1 MPVKPTPAVPGKS
14 NVVLKQVRAGKVH
27 LKFPREDAHLEV
39 GRDSFEDQD
48 DLLKYLAATFPVVKD
63 GDGRRFTVKRT
74 AKYQRVNAKGD
85 PVFTFGD
92 PVLDLITDE
101 HGWLAI
107 GGQRHNLAA
116 VELADPG
123 SRSGG
128 IATIDLS
135 PRPGELDHVVRQA
148 SFGGGRFS
156 IVEAGVDHAIL
167 ASSNPSE
174 YWFYSGT
181 AKMRFRAFKKNYWVG
196 WKMGADVETWGAD
209 FTRAEIQSD
218 YGYPAWDNVC
228 VVAKHDSDSD
238 TNDDYVDEYEW
249 GVNSSPPTGVRS
261 VCTAT
266 WRGSTYSRVVTKGGC
281 DYWL

>member
-1 MPVKPTPAVPGKS
+1 
-14 NVVLKQVRAGKVH
+14 VH
-27 LKFPREDAHLEV
+27 VEFPRQDGYLEV
-39 GRDSFEDQD
+39 RRGTFDHQE
-48 DLLKYLAATFPVVKD
+48 DLLKYLAATFPLVKD
-63 GDGRRFTVKRT
+63 GDGLRFAVKRT
-74 AKYQRVNAKGD
+74 GKYQRVNENGD

-101 HGWLAI
+101 HGWITI
-107 GGQRHNLAA
+107 GGQRQNLAA
-116 VELADPG
+116 LELADPG
-123 SRSGG
+123 ARSGG
-128 IATIDLS
+128 VATIDLS
-135 PRPGELDHVVRQA
+135 LRPGELDHVIRQ
-148 SFGGGRFS
+148 SSLGGSGFS
-156 IVEAGVDHAIL
+156 VAEAGAESAIV
-167 ASSNPSE
+167 ASINPST
-174 YWFYSGT
+174 YWFYSGS

-196 WKMGADVETWGAD
+196 WKMGADIETWGGN

-228 VVAKHDSDSD
+228 AVAKHDSDSD

-266 WRGSTYSRVVTKGGC
+266 WRGATYSRVVTNGGC